1 MPYLLGADE
10 AGYAPNLGPLVISA
24 SVWEVPD
31 DMPSDDLYAHLR
43 MAIVPPR
50 GKSTGKKDAR
60 GGQHIVIG
68 DSKALY
74 HSGNGLAQLERG
86 LWAALGLLGRRP
98 ATCGEV
104 WNVLAG
110 GDAGPRREALC
121 DGCDGQA
128 APCDLDLAEIDRCL
142 PNWCAALCAAGVRLV
157 ELRSVAIYP
166 REFNETTSRCNSK
179 GTALSRWTL
188 ALASSLVESLP
199 DDRVLVVCDKH
210 GGRDRYLPL
219 LMDCFPDTFIEVV
232 REGRATSAY
241 RFGPTERRIEFRFQ
255 ARGESHMPT
264 ALASM
269 ASKYLRELAMQA
281 FNDFWRRHVPD
292 LVITAGYPADAPR
305 FMAQIAAARQ
315 SLGIDDTIL
324 WRSK

>member
-1 MPYLLGADE
+1 
-10 AGYAPNLGPLVISA
+10 
-24 SVWEVPD
+24 
-31 DMPSDDLYAHLR
+31 MPSDDLYGHLR
-43 MAIVPPR
+43 AAIVPPR
-50 GKSTGKKDAR
+50 GNSKGKKTAHDGR
-60 GGQHIVIG
+60 RIVIG

-104 WNVLAG
+104 WELLAG

-121 DGCDGQA
+121 DGCDGHA
-128 APCDLDLAEIDRCL
+128 APCDLDLAEIDGRL
-142 PNWCAALCAAGVRLV
+142 PEWCAALAAAGVRLV
-157 ELRSVAIYP
+157 DLRSVAIYP
-166 REFNETTSRCNSK
+166 REFNETNSRCDSK

-188 ALASSLVESLP
+188 ALALEP
-199 DDRVLVVCDKH
+199 GRVVA
-210 GGRDRYLPL
+210 GRPHAGRLRQARRPRPL
-219 LMDCFPDTFIEVV
+219 SAAADGPLSRNVH
-232 REGRATSAY
+232 RSRARGPRASVY
-241 RFGPTERRIEFRFQ
+241 RFGPAQRRVEFRFQ

-269 ASKYLRELAMQA
+269 ASKYLRELAMRA

-292 LVITAGYPADAPR
+292 LPLTAGYPADAPR

-324 WRSK
+324 WRIK